1 MSWILKRFPPYSGI
15 KLSTRVTF
23 APISTRRR
31 ATAEPMKP
39 SPPVTR
45 TSEAAKMSGSQG
57 TGELYGAGQKIFYNI
72 SRFFWQNRAALPQIH
87 QTAMATGPEL
97 SLGIPVYNGSR
108 TIGALVEHTTK
119 IFGSTSFEIVL
130 VNDGSED
137 DSETV
142 CAQLA
147 EKFPQNVTFVHLSR
161 NFGEH
166 SAVLAGFTRARGR
179 YVAVLDDDS
188 QNPPEEVVRMLDELK
203 RKNYDVV
210 YGHYIEKKHSWFRNL
225 GSRFND
231 RIATLMLHKP
241 KELYLSSFKV
251 INRFLI
257 DEIVKYRG
265 PYPYTDGL
273 IYRVTRNI
281 GQIPVEHRAS
291 PGGSSRYTLRRLIRL
306 WLNMFLN
313 FSIKPLR
320 LSIYVGLFTSCLS
333 LVALIA
339 IVIDRLWITPNVTL
353 GIPTVL
359 GTIVLLAG
367 IQLMILGLVGE
378 YLGRLY
384 LDHTGTPQY
393 VVRYV
398 KGANPPIDATK

>member
-1 MSWILKRFPPYSGI
+1 
-15 KLSTRVTF
+15 
-23 APISTRRR
+23 
-31 ATAEPMKP
+31 
-39 SPPVTR
+39 
-45 TSEAAKMSGSQG
+45 
-57 TGELYGAGQKIFYNI
+57 
-72 SRFFWQNRAALPQIH
+72 
-87 QTAMATGPEL
+87 MATGPEL
-97 SLGIPVYNGSR
+97 SLVIPVYNGSR
-108 TIGALVEHTTK
+108 TIGPLVEQTAK
-119 IFGSTSFEIVL
+119 IFGATSFEIVL
-130 VNDGSED
+130 VNDGSAD
-137 DSETV
+137 DSEAV

-147 EKFPQNVTFVHLSR
+147 EKFPQSVTFVHLSR

-166 SAVLAGFTRARGR
+166 SAVLAGFTQARGR
-179 YVAVLDDDS
+179 YVAVLDDDG
-188 QNPPEEVVRMLDELK
+188 QNPPEEVIRMLDELK

-241 KELYLSSFKV
+241 KDLYLSSFKV
-251 INRFLI
+251 MNRFLVN
-257 DEIVKYRG
+257 EIIKYRG

-281 GQIPVEHRAS
+281 GQIPVEHRVS
-291 PGGSSRYTLRRLIRL
+291 QSGQSRYTLRRLVRL

-313 FSIKPLR
+313 FSIQPLR
-320 LSIYVGLFTSCLS
+320 ISVYVGLLASCLS
-333 LVALIA
+333 IVALVAILI
-339 IVIDRLWITPNVTL
+339 DKLWITKNVTV

-359 GTIVLLAG
+359 GSVVFFAG

-398 KGANPPIDATK
+398 RRANPPIDATK

>member
-1 MSWILKRFPPYSGI
+1 
-15 KLSTRVTF
+15 
-23 APISTRRR
+23 
-31 ATAEPMKP
+31 
-39 SPPVTR
+39 
-45 TSEAAKMSGSQG
+45 
-57 TGELYGAGQKIFYNI
+57 
-72 SRFFWQNRAALPQIH
+72 
-87 QTAMATGPEL
+87 MATSPEL
-97 SLGIPVYNGSR
+97 SLVIPVYNGSR
-108 TIGALVEHTTK
+108 TIGPLVEQTAK

-130 VNDGSED
+130 VNDGSAD

-147 EKFPQNVTFVHLSR
+147 EKFPQSVTFVHLSR

-166 SAVLAGFTRARGR
+166 SAVLAGFTQARGR
-179 YVAVLDDDS
+179 YVAVLDDDG
-188 QNPPEEVVRMLDELK
+188 QNPPEEVIRMLDELK

-241 KELYLSSFKV
+241 KDLYLSSFKV
-251 INRFLI
+251 MNRFLVN
-257 DEIVKYRG
+257 EIIKYRG

-281 GQIPVEHRAS
+281 GQIPVEHRVS
-291 PGGSSRYTLRRLIRL
+291 QSGQSRYTLRRLVRL

-313 FSIKPLR
+313 FSIQPLR
-320 LSIYVGLFTSCLS
+320 ISVYVGLLASCLS
-333 LVALIA
+333 IVALVAILI
-339 IVIDRLWITPNVTL
+339 DKLWITKNVTV

-359 GTIVLLAG
+359 GSVVFFAG

-398 KGANPPIDATK
+398 RRANPPIDATK

>member
-1 MSWILKRFPPYSGI
+1 
-15 KLSTRVTF
+15 
-23 APISTRRR
+23 
-31 ATAEPMKP
+31 
-39 SPPVTR
+39 
-45 TSEAAKMSGSQG
+45 
-57 TGELYGAGQKIFYNI
+57 
-72 SRFFWQNRAALPQIH
+72 
-87 QTAMATGPEL
+87 MATGPEL
-97 SLGIPVYNGSR
+97 SLVIPVYNGSR
-108 TIGALVEHTTK
+108 TIGPLVEQTAK

-137 DSETV
+137 DSERV
-142 CAQLA
+142 CVKLA

-166 SAVLAGFTRARGR
+166 SAVLAGFTQARGR

-241 KELYLSSFKV
+241 KDLYLSSFKV
-251 INRFLI
+251 MNRFLVN
-257 DEIVKYRG
+257 EIIKYRG

-281 GQIPVEHRAS
+281 GQIPVEHRVS
-291 PGGSSRYTLRRLIRL
+291 QSGSSRYTLRRLVRL

-313 FSIKPLR
+313 FSIQPLR
-320 LSIYVGLFTSCLS
+320 ISVYVGLLASCLS
-333 LVALIA
+333 IVALVAILI
-339 IVIDRLWITPNVTL
+339 DKLWITKNVTL

-359 GTIVLLAG
+359 GSIVFFAG

-398 KGANPPIDATK
+398 RRANPPIDATK

>member
-1 MSWILKRFPPYSGI
+1 
-15 KLSTRVTF
+15 
-23 APISTRRR
+23 
-31 ATAEPMKP
+31 
-39 SPPVTR
+39 
-45 TSEAAKMSGSQG
+45 
-57 TGELYGAGQKIFYNI
+57 
-72 SRFFWQNRAALPQIH
+72 
-87 QTAMATGPEL
+87 MATGPEL
-97 SLGIPVYNGSR
+97 SLVIPVYNGSR
-108 TIGALVEHTTK
+108 TIGPLVEQTAK

-137 DSETV
+137 DSERV
-142 CAQLA
+142 CVKLA

-166 SAVLAGFTRARGR
+166 SAVLAGFTQARGR

-241 KELYLSSFKV
+241 KDLYLSSFKV
-251 INRFLI
+251 MNRFLVN
-257 DEIVKYRG
+257 EIIKYRG

-281 GQIPVEHRAS
+281 GQIPVEHRVSAS
-291 PGGSSRYTLRRLIRL
+291 GPSRYTLRRLVRL

-320 LSIYVGLFTSCLS
+320 ISVYVGLLASCLS
-333 LVALIA
+333 IVALVAILI
-339 IVIDRLWITPNVTL
+339 DKLWITKNVTV

-359 GTIVLLAG
+359 GSVVFFSG

-384 LDHTGTPQY
+384 LDQTGTPQY

-398 KGANPPIDATK
+398 RRANPPIDATK

>member
-1 MSWILKRFPPYSGI
+1 M
-15 KLSTRVTF
+15 
-23 APISTRRR
+23 
-31 ATAEPMKP
+31 ATA
-39 SPPVTR
+39 
-45 TSEAAKMSGSQG
+45 
-57 TGELYGAGQKIFYNI
+57 
-72 SRFFWQNRAALPQIH
+72 
-87 QTAMATGPEL
+87 PEL
-97 SLGIPVYNGSR
+97 SLVIPVYNGSR
-108 TIGALVEHTTK
+108 TIGPLVEQTAK

-137 DSETV
+137 DSERV
-142 CAQLA
+142 CVKLA

-188 QNPPEEVVRMLDELK
+188 QNPPEEVVRLLDELK
-203 RKNYDVV
+203 RKKYDVV
-210 YGHYIEKKHSWFRNL
+210 YGHYIEKKHSWFRNV
-225 GSRFND
+225 GSRFNNL
-231 RIATLMLHKP
+231 IATLMLHKP
-241 KELYLSSFKV
+241 KDLYLSSFKV
-251 INRFLI
+251 MNRFLI
-257 DEIVKYRG
+257 DEITKYRG

-281 GQIPVEHRAS
+281 GQIPVEHRPSAS
-291 PGGSSRYTLRRLIRL
+291 GQSRYTLRKLVRL

-320 LSIYVGLFTSCLS
+320 ISVYVGLLASCLS
-333 LVALIA
+333 LVSLIA
-339 IVIDRLWITPNVTL
+339 IVIDKLWITPNLTV

-359 GTIVLLAG
+359 GSVVFFSG
-367 IQLMILGLVGE
+367 IQLMILGLVCE

-384 LDHTGTPQY
+384 LDQTGTPQY

-398 KGANPPIDATK
+398 KRDGPEENRPASS

>member
-1 MSWILKRFPPYSGI
+1 M
-15 KLSTRVTF
+15 
-23 APISTRRR
+23 
-31 ATAEPMKP
+31 
-39 SPPVTR
+39 
-45 TSEAAKMSGSQG
+45 TSV
-57 TGELYGAGQKIFYNI
+57 
-72 SRFFWQNRAALPQIH
+72 
-87 QTAMATGPEL
+87 PEL
-97 SLGIPVYNGSR
+97 SLVIPVYNGSR
-108 TIGALVEHTTK
+108 TIGTLVEQTPK
-119 IFGSTSFEIVL
+119 IFGSISFEIVL

-137 DSETV
+137 ESETV
-142 CAQLA
+142 CIQLA

-166 SAVLAGFTRARGR
+166 SAVLAGFTEARGR
-179 YVAVLDDDS
+179 YVAVLDDDG

-241 KELYLSSFKV
+241 KDLYLSSFKV
-251 INRFLI
+251 MNRFLVN
-257 DEIVKYRG
+257 EITKYRG

-291 PGGSSRYTLRRLIRL
+291 LSGPSRYTFRRLVRL

-320 LSIYVGLFTSCLS
+320 ISVYVGLFASCLS
-333 LVALIA
+333 IVALIA
-339 IVIDRLWITPNVTL
+339 ILIDKLWITPDLTV

-359 GTIVLLAG
+359 GSVVFFSG

-384 LDHTGTPQY
+384 LDQTGTPQY
-393 VVRYV
+393 VVRYILR
-398 KGANPPIDATK
+398 KGESTTAPARKDATE

>member
-1 MSWILKRFPPYSGI
+1 MP
-15 KLSTRVTF
+15 TD
-23 APISTRRR
+23 
-31 ATAEPMKP
+31 
-39 SPPVTR
+39 
-45 TSEAAKMSGSQG
+45 
-57 TGELYGAGQKIFYNI
+57 
-72 SRFFWQNRAALPQIH
+72 
-87 QTAMATGPEL
+87 PEL
-97 SLGIPVYNGSR
+97 SLVIPVYNGSR
-108 TIGALVEHTTK
+108 TIGALVEQITK
-119 IFGSTSFEIVL
+119 IFGSTSFEIIL

-142 CAQLA
+142 CAELVK
-147 EKFPQNVTFVHLSR
+147 KFPRNVTFVHLSR

-166 SAVLAGFTRARGR
+166 SAVLAGFTHARGR
-179 YVAVLDDDS
+179 YVAVLDDDG

-210 YGHYIEKKHSWFRNL
+210 YGHYIDKKHSWFRNA

-231 RIATLMLHKP
+231 MIATLMLHKP
-241 KELYLSSFKV
+241 RDLYLSSFKV
-251 INRFLI
+251 MNRFMVN
-257 DEIVKYRG
+257 EITKYRG

-281 GQIPVEHRAS
+281 GQIPVEHRTS
-291 PGGSSRYTLRRLIRL
+291 QSGPSRYTLRRLVRL

-320 LSIYVGLFTSCLS
+320 ISVYVGLLASCLS
-333 LVALIA
+333 IVALIA
-339 IVIDRLWITPNVTL
+339 ILIDKLWITPNLTV

-359 GTIVLLAG
+359 GSVVFFSG

-384 LDHTGTPQY
+384 LDQTGTPQY
-393 VVRYV
+393 VVRYTMQA
-398 KGANPPIDATK
+398 GSREEQR

>member
-1 MSWILKRFPPYSGI
+1 
-15 KLSTRVTF
+15 
-23 APISTRRR
+23 
-31 ATAEPMKP
+31 
-39 SPPVTR
+39 
-45 TSEAAKMSGSQG
+45 
-57 TGELYGAGQKIFYNI
+57 
-72 SRFFWQNRAALPQIH
+72 
-87 QTAMATGPEL
+87 MATGPEL
-97 SLGIPVYNGSR
+97 SLVIPVYNGSR

-137 DSETV
+137 DSEKV

-147 EKFPQNVTFVHLSR
+147 VKFPQNVTFVHLSR

-166 SAVLAGFTRARGR
+166 SAVLVGFTEARGR
-179 YVAVLDDDS
+179 YIAVLDDDG

-241 KELYLSSFKV
+241 KDLYLSSFKV
-251 INRFLI
+251 MNRFLI
-257 DEIVKYRG
+257 NEIIKYHG

-291 PGGSSRYTLRRLIRL
+291 LSGPSRYTFRRLVRL

-320 LSIYVGLFTSCLS
+320 ISVYVGLFASCLS
-333 LVALIA
+333 IVALIA
-339 IVIDRLWITPNVTL
+339 ILIDKLWITPNLTV

-359 GTIVLLAG
+359 GSVVFFSG
-367 IQLMILGLVGE
+367 IQLTILGLVGE

-384 LDHTGTPQY
+384 LDQTGTPQY
-393 VVRYV
+393 VVRYAIREGS
-398 KGANPPIDATK
+398 KDESSASGR

>member
-1 MSWILKRFPPYSGI
+1 
-15 KLSTRVTF
+15 
-23 APISTRRR
+23 
-31 ATAEPMKP
+31 
-39 SPPVTR
+39 
-45 TSEAAKMSGSQG
+45 
-57 TGELYGAGQKIFYNI
+57 
-72 SRFFWQNRAALPQIH
+72 
-87 QTAMATGPEL
+87 MATGPEL
-97 SLGIPVYNGSR
+97 SLVIPVYNGSR
-108 TIGALVEHTTK
+108 TVGPLVEHTAK
-119 IFGSTSFEIVL
+119 IFGSTSFEVVL

-137 DSETV
+137 DSEKV
-142 CAQLA
+142 CAELA
-147 EKFPQNVTFVHLSR
+147 GKFPQNVTFVHLSR

-166 SAVLAGFTRARGR
+166 SAVLAGFTQARGH
-179 YVAVLDDDS
+179 YVAVLDDDG

-241 KELYLSSFKV
+241 KDLYLSSFKV
-251 INRFLI
+251 MNRFLVG
-257 DEIVKYRG
+257 EIIKYHG

-281 GQIPVEHRAS
+281 GQIPVEHRVS
-291 PGGSSRYTLRRLIRL
+291 QSGPSRYTLRRLVRL

-320 LSIYVGLFTSCLS
+320 ISVYVGLLASVLSLFS
-333 LVALIA
+333 LVAILI
-339 IVIDRLWITPNVTL
+339 DKLWITKNVTL

-359 GTIVLLAG
+359 GSVVFFSG

-384 LDHTGTPQY
+384 LDQTGTPQY
-393 VVRYV
+393 VVRYTMRGGSTE
-398 KGANPPIDATK
+398 KLP

>member
-1 MSWILKRFPPYSGI
+1 MI
-15 KLSTRVTF
+15 
-23 APISTRRR
+23 
-31 ATAEPMKP
+31 
-39 SPPVTR
+39 
-45 TSEAAKMSGSQG
+45 
-57 TGELYGAGQKIFYNI
+57 
-72 SRFFWQNRAALPQIH
+72 
-87 QTAMATGPEL
+87 GPEL
-97 SLGIPVYNGSR
+97 SLVIPVYNGSR
-108 TIGALVEHTTK
+108 TIGPLVEQTAK

-130 VNDGSED
+130 VNDGSAD

-147 EKFPQNVTFVHLSR
+147 EKFPQTVTFVHLSR

-166 SAVLAGFTRARGR
+166 SAVLAGFTQARGR
-179 YVAVLDDDS
+179 YVAVLDDDG
-188 QNPPEEVVRMLDELK
+188 QNPPEEVIRMLDELK

-241 KELYLSSFKV
+241 KDLYLSSFKV
-251 INRFLI
+251 MNRFLVN
-257 DEIVKYRG
+257 EIIKYRG

-291 PGGSSRYTLRRLIRL
+291 QSGPSRYTLRRLVRL

-313 FSIKPLR
+313 FSIQPLR
-320 LSIYVGLFTSCLS
+320 ISVYVGLFASCLS
-333 LVALIA
+333 IVALVAILI
-339 IVIDRLWITPNVTL
+339 DKLWITKNVTL

-359 GTIVLLAG
+359 GSIVFFAG

-398 KGANPPIDATK
+398 RRANPPIDATK

>member
-1 MSWILKRFPPYSGI
+1 
-15 KLSTRVTF
+15 
-23 APISTRRR
+23 
-31 ATAEPMKP
+31 
-39 SPPVTR
+39 
-45 TSEAAKMSGSQG
+45 
-57 TGELYGAGQKIFYNI
+57 
-72 SRFFWQNRAALPQIH
+72 
-87 QTAMATGPEL
+87 MATSPEL
-97 SLGIPVYNGSR
+97 SLVIPVYNGSR
-108 TIGALVEHTTK
+108 TIGPLVEQTAK

-130 VNDGSED
+130 VNDGSAD

-147 EKFPQNVTFVHLSR
+147 EKFPQSVTFVHLSR

-166 SAVLAGFTRARGR
+166 SAVLAGFTQARGR
-179 YVAVLDDDS
+179 YVAVLDDDG
-188 QNPPEEVVRMLDELK
+188 QNPPEEVIRMLDELK

-241 KELYLSSFKV
+241 KDLYLSSFKV
-251 INRFLI
+251 MNRFLVN
-257 DEIVKYRG
+257 EIIKYRG

-291 PGGSSRYTLRRLIRL
+291 QSGQSRYTLRRLVRL

-313 FSIKPLR
+313 FSIQPLR
-320 LSIYVGLFTSCLS
+320 ISVYVGLLASCLS
-333 LVALIA
+333 IVALVAILI
-339 IVIDRLWITPNVTL
+339 DKLWITKNVTV

-359 GTIVLLAG
+359 GSVVFFAG

-398 KGANPPIDATK
+398 RRVNPPIDATK

>member
-1 MSWILKRFPPYSGI
+1 M
-15 KLSTRVTF
+15 TTV
-23 APISTRRR
+23 
-31 ATAEPMKP
+31 
-39 SPPVTR
+39 
-45 TSEAAKMSGSQG
+45 
-57 TGELYGAGQKIFYNI
+57 
-72 SRFFWQNRAALPQIH
+72 
-87 QTAMATGPEL
+87 PEL
-97 SLGIPVYNGSR
+97 SLVIPVYNGSR
-108 TIGALVEHTTK
+108 TIGPLVEHSTK

-166 SAVLAGFTRARGR
+166 SAVLAGFTEARGR
-179 YVAVLDDDS
+179 YIAVLDDDG

-241 KELYLSSFKV
+241 KDLYLSSFKV
-251 INRFLI
+251 MNRFLI
-257 DEIVKYRG
+257 NEIIKYHG

-291 PGGSSRYTLRRLIRL
+291 VSGPSRYTFRKLVRL

-320 LSIYVGLFTSCLS
+320 ISVYVGLFASCLS
-333 LVALIA
+333 IVALVAILI
-339 IVIDRLWITPNVTL
+339 DKLWITPNLTV

-359 GTIVLLAG
+359 GSVVFFSG

-384 LDHTGTPQY
+384 LDQTGTPQF
-393 VVRYV
+393 VVRYTTR
-398 KGANPPIDATK
+398 KGESTTILGRKDATE

>member
-1 MSWILKRFPPYSGI
+1 
-15 KLSTRVTF
+15 
-23 APISTRRR
+23 
-31 ATAEPMKP
+31 
-39 SPPVTR
+39 
-45 TSEAAKMSGSQG
+45 
-57 TGELYGAGQKIFYNI
+57 
-72 SRFFWQNRAALPQIH
+72 
-87 QTAMATGPEL
+87 MATGPEL
-97 SLGIPVYNGSR
+97 SLVIPVYNGSR
-108 TIGALVEHTTK
+108 TIGPLVEQAAK

-130 VNDGSED
+130 VNDGSAD
-137 DSETV
+137 DSEAV

-147 EKFPQNVTFVHLSR
+147 EKFPQSVTFVHLSR

-166 SAVLAGFTRARGR
+166 SAVLAGFTQARGR
-179 YVAVLDDDS
+179 YVAVLDDDG
-188 QNPPEEVVRMLDELK
+188 QNPPEELIRMLDELK

-241 KELYLSSFKV
+241 KDLYLSSFKV
-251 INRFLI
+251 MNRFLVN
-257 DEIVKYRG
+257 EIIKYRG

-281 GQIPVEHRAS
+281 GQIPVEHRVS
-291 PGGSSRYTLRRLIRL
+291 QSGQSRYTLRRLVRL

-313 FSIKPLR
+313 FSIQPLR
-320 LSIYVGLFTSCLS
+320 ISVYVGLLASCLS
-333 LVALIA
+333 IVALVAILI
-339 IVIDRLWITPNVTL
+339 DKLWITKNVTV

-359 GTIVLLAG
+359 GSVVFFAG

-398 KGANPPIDATK
+398 RRANPPIDATK

>member
-1 MSWILKRFPPYSGI
+1 
-15 KLSTRVTF
+15 
-23 APISTRRR
+23 
-31 ATAEPMKP
+31 
-39 SPPVTR
+39 
-45 TSEAAKMSGSQG
+45 
-57 TGELYGAGQKIFYNI
+57 
-72 SRFFWQNRAALPQIH
+72 
-87 QTAMATGPEL
+87 MATGPEL
-97 SLGIPVYNGSR
+97 SLVIPVYNGSR

-119 IFGSTSFEIVL
+119 IFGLTSFEIVL

-137 DSETV
+137 DSEKV
-142 CAQLA
+142 CAALA
-147 EKFPQNVTFVHLSR
+147 SKFPQNVTFVHLSR

-166 SAVLAGFTRARGR
+166 SAVLAGFAQSRGR
-179 YVAVLDDDS
+179 YIAVLDDDG
-188 QNPPEEVVRMLDELK
+188 QNPPEEVIRMLDELK

-225 GSRFND
+225 GSSFND
-231 RIATLMLHKP
+231 LIATLMLHKP

-251 INRFLI
+251 MNRFVV
-257 DEIVKYRG
+257 DEITKYRG
-265 PYPYTDGL
+265 PYPYADGL

-281 GQIPVEHRAS
+281 GQIPVEHRANLIG
-291 PGGSSRYTLRRLIRL
+291 PSRYTLRRLVRL

-320 LSIYVGLFTSCLS
+320 LSIYVGLLTSCLS
-333 LVALIA
+333 VVALVAIL
-339 IVIDRLWITPNVTL
+339 IDRLWITPNVTL

-384 LDHTGTPQY
+384 LDQTGTPQY
-393 VVRYV
+393 IVRYV
-398 KGANPPIDATK
+398 RRHVREENLPGGS

>member
-1 MSWILKRFPPYSGI
+1 
-15 KLSTRVTF
+15 
-23 APISTRRR
+23 
-31 ATAEPMKP
+31 
-39 SPPVTR
+39 
-45 TSEAAKMSGSQG
+45 
-57 TGELYGAGQKIFYNI
+57 
-72 SRFFWQNRAALPQIH
+72 
-87 QTAMATGPEL
+87 MATGPEL
-97 SLGIPVYNGSR
+97 SLVIPVYNGSR

-166 SAVLAGFTRARGR
+166 SAVLAGFTEARGR
-179 YVAVLDDDS
+179 YIAVLDDDG

-241 KELYLSSFKV
+241 KDLYLSSFKV
-251 INRFLI
+251 MNRFLI
-257 DEIVKYRG
+257 NEIIKYHG

-291 PGGSSRYTLRRLIRL
+291 LSGPSRYTFRRLVRL

-320 LSIYVGLFTSCLS
+320 ISVYVGLFASCLS
-333 LVALIA
+333 IVALIA
-339 IVIDRLWITPNVTL
+339 ILIDKLWITPNLTV

-359 GTIVLLAG
+359 GSVVFFSG
-367 IQLMILGLVGE
+367 IQLTILGLVGE

-384 LDHTGTPQY
+384 LDQTGTPQY
-393 VVRYV
+393 VVRYAIREGS
-398 KGANPPIDATK
+398 KDESSASGR

>member
-1 MSWILKRFPPYSGI
+1 MPDE
-15 KLSTRVTF
+15 TT
-23 APISTRRR
+23 
-31 ATAEPMKP
+31 
-39 SPPVTR
+39 
-45 TSEAAKMSGSQG
+45 Q
-57 TGELYGAGQKIFYNI
+57 
-72 SRFFWQNRAALPQIH
+72 
-87 QTAMATGPEL
+87 L
-97 SLGIPVYNGSR
+97 SLVIPVYNGSG
-108 TIGALVEHTTK
+108 TIGPLVDHIVK
-119 IFGSTSFEIVL
+119 VFGSTSFEIVL

-147 EKFPQNVTFVHLSR
+147 EKFPRKVVFVHLSR

-166 SAVLAGFTRARGR
+166 NAVLAGFKQARGR
-179 YVAVLDDDS
+179 YIAVLDDDG
-188 QNPPEEVVRMLDELK
+188 QNPPEEVIRMLDELK
-203 RKNYDVV
+203 RKKHDVV

-251 INRFLI
+251 MNRFVVN
-257 DEIVKYRG
+257 EIIKYHG

-281 GQIPVEHRAS
+281 GQLPVEHRVS
-291 PGGSSRYTLRRLIRL
+291 QSGPSRYTLRRLVRL

-320 LSIYVGLFTSCLS
+320 LSIYVGLLTSCLS
-333 LVALIA
+333 IVALIA
-339 IVIDRLWITPNVTL
+339 IVIDRIWITPNLTL

-359 GTIVLLAG
+359 GTMVLLAG

-398 KGANPPIDATK
+398 KGGNAASDAAE

>member
-1 MSWILKRFPPYSGI
+1 MP
-15 KLSTRVTF
+15 TD
-23 APISTRRR
+23 
-31 ATAEPMKP
+31 
-39 SPPVTR
+39 
-45 TSEAAKMSGSQG
+45 
-57 TGELYGAGQKIFYNI
+57 
-72 SRFFWQNRAALPQIH
+72 
-87 QTAMATGPEL
+87 PEL
-97 SLGIPVYNGSR
+97 SLVIPVYNGSR
-108 TIGALVEHTTK
+108 TIGPLVEHTAK

-137 DSETV
+137 ESEMV
-142 CAQLA
+142 CAKLA

-166 SAVLAGFTRARGR
+166 SAVLAGFTHARGR
-179 YVAVLDDDS
+179 YVAVLDDDG

-203 RKNYDVV
+203 RKDYDVV
-210 YGHYIEKKHSWFRNL
+210 YGHYIEKKHSWFRNA

-231 RIATLMLHKP
+231 LIATLMLHKP
-241 KELYLSSFKV
+241 KDLYLSSFKV
-251 INRFLI
+251 MNRFLVN
-257 DEIVKYRG
+257 EIIKYRG

-291 PGGSSRYTLRRLIRL
+291 LSGPSRYTFRRLVRL

-320 LSIYVGLFTSCLS
+320 ISVYVGLLASCLS
-333 LVALIA
+333 IVALVAILI
-339 IVIDRLWITPNVTL
+339 DKLWITPNLTV

-359 GTIVLLAG
+359 GAIVFFSG

-384 LDHTGTPQY
+384 LDHTGMPQY
-393 VVRYV
+393 VVRYAMR
-398 KGANPPIDATK
+398 GGLLRARISSIPH